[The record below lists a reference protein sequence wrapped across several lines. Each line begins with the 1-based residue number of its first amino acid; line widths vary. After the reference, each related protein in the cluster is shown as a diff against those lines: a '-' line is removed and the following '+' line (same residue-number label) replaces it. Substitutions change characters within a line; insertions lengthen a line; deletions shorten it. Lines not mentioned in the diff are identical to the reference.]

1 MSGTVLFDLQRVDDL
16 LVAAE
21 LSTGAVQRHRAALRA
36 AREVGLVV
44 LRARGGRLLRALG
57 ADDGGIAEPQCLPL
71 WQLVAQVAPSC
82 AEWAAWFQLSEGS
95 RCVSDRQADDL
106 FRDVAAFRAQVTTEL
121 GRLGKGSATGLVKG
135 AVARHG

>member
-1 MSGTVLFDLQRVDDL
+1 MSGTILVDLQRVDAL

-36 AREVGLVV
+36 AREMGLVV

-57 ADDGGIAEPQCLPL
+57 ADDEANAEPQNLPL

-95 RCVSDRQADDL
+95 RRVSDRQADDL
-106 FRDVAAFRAQVTTEL
+106 VRDVAAFRAQVATEL
-121 GRLGKGSATGLVKG
+121 GRPARG